1 MIFIRILD
9 PLVFVNLVKYF
20 LKTSETL
27 QTILLHTMIPLV
39 TFVAGG
45 IIATYKQPGKALEA
59 LNQACLELH
68 KGADGVSKTWSEVH
82 IKGQVEFSDSFGK

>member
-1 MIFIRILD
+1 MKTFI
-9 PLVFVNLVKYF
+9 VKLFDGMDRVLEEYEVKSTF
-20 LKTSETL
+20 ENNVYTIETDVDL
-27 QTILLHTMIPLV
+27 MD
-39 TFVAGG
+39 FNAGKG
-45 IIATYKQPGKALEA
+45 LEA